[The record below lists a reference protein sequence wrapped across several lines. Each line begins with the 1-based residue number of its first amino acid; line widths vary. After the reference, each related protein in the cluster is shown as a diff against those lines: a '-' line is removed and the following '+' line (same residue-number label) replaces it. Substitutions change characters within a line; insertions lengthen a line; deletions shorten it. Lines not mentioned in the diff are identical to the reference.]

1 MIIFLSAALA
11 LSSCSKMFDVDS
23 TGNLTGSK
31 AAQMVEKEPE
41 FLFSYVSGLYSWMV
55 TPFTVYSGHDDG
67 GFLLCNML
75 TDFMGQDI
83 VLDGTEDWGQFDYNF
98 DYGMEQYVRTYQ
110 FWTQY
115 YTLINNANT
124 ILDYIPAGEE
134 PSSVQVRGY
143 LGQAYAIRALSY
155 MYLMLLYQDPVD
167 ESGALRTDAPSVPLV
182 YASRDGIPADV
193 AYERQ
198 GRNAYSVVMEHIE
211 YNIAE
216 SLKFLDGYVRT
227 SKNEIDQSVA
237 YGIAARY
244 YLFVQ
249 KWAEAASAAEK
260 AREGYDIMDRE
271 RLLGGFMNLED
282 NEFMWG
288 FNHTTETQTTY
299 VSFSSH
305 MSNDCEGYAGL
316 DQPGKLID
324 RSLYDRMSRTDWRRG
339 LFNGPEGD
347 PKASPSTPAAARPY
361 AARKFGYMDQ
371 WLQDYIYMRAS
382 EMVLIQAEA
391 EARLGDGAKAAATLA
406 TLMSRRDPSWSAS
419 TVTAADVQI
428 QRRIELWGEGHGY
441 YDIRRNGRG
450 IDRSYEGTNHTPAN
464 RIKVPAHDNLWWFQL
479 PLKEITENDKI
490 DESEQNPWSKETTD
504 EDESESKAA
513 SVAAQGQW
521 CVRGGR
527 EMSFGWL
534 CDVRN

>member
-1 MIIFLSAALA
+1 MKRITVIFLSAALA
-11 LSSCSKMFDVDS
+11 LSSCSKMFDVDA

-31 AAQMVEKEPE
+31 AAQMVESNPE
-41 FLFSYVSGLYSWMV
+41 FLYSYVSGLYSWMV

-67 GFLLCNML
+67 GFLICTML

-83 VLDGTEDWGQFDYNF
+83 VLAGTENWGQFDYNF
-98 DYGMEQYVRTYQ
+98 DYGMEQYIRTYQ
-110 FWTQY
+110 FWTQF

-134 PSSVQVRGY
+134 PSSVEVRGY
-143 LGQAYAIRALSY
+143 LGQAYAVRALSY

-167 ESGALRTDAPSVPLV
+167 ESGALRTDAPAVPLV
-182 YASRDGIPADV
+182 YASRDNIPADV
-193 AYERQ
+193 AYRRQ
-198 GRNAYSVVMEHIE
+198 GRNTYAVVMEHIE
-211 YNIAE
+211 DNIANA
-216 SLKFLDGYVRT
+216 LKYLDSYKRLT
-227 SKNEIDQSVA
+227 KNEIDLSVA

-249 KWAEAASAAEK
+249 KWDEAASCAEK

-271 RLLGGFMNLED
+271 RLMGGFMNLDD

-288 FNHTTETQTTY
+288 FNHTTETQVTY

-316 DQPGKLID
+316 NQPGKLID
-324 RSLYDRMSRTDWRRG
+324 RSLYDRISRTDYRKS

-347 PKASPSTPAAARPY
+347 PNASSATPSAANPY

-391 EARLGDGAKAAATLA
+391 EARLGDGAKAAATLLA
-406 TLMSRRDPSWSAS
+406 LMAKRDPSWSAAS
-419 TVTAADVQI
+419 VNAEDVQL
-428 QRRIELWGEGHGY
+428 QRRIELWGEGFGY

-450 IDRSYEGTNHTPAN
+450 INRNYEGTNHTPAN
-464 RIKVPAHDNLWWFQL
+464 RITVPAHDKLWWFQL
-479 PLKEITENDKI
+479 PLKEITENDMI
-490 DESEQNPWSKETTD
+490 TEAEQNPWSKETKKD
-504 EDESESKAA
+504 EENK
-513 SVAAQGQW
+513 
-521 CVRGGR
+521 
-527 EMSFGWL
+527 
-534 CDVRN
+534 

>member
-1 MIIFLSAALA
+1 MKKTAIILLSVVLSF
-11 LSSCSKMFDVDS
+11 SSCDDMFDVDA

-31 AAQMVEKEPE
+31 AAQMVESDPD
-41 FLFSYVSGLYSWMV
+41 FLYSYVSGLYSWMV

-67 GFLLCNML
+67 GFLICSML

-83 VLDGTEDWGQFDYNF
+83 VLSGTENWGQYDYNF
-98 DYGMEQYVRTYQ
+98 DYGAEQYVRTYQ
-110 FWTQY
+110 FWTQF

-134 PSSVQVRGY
+134 PSSEKVRGY
-143 LGQAYAIRALSY
+143 LGQAYAIRAFSY
-155 MYLMLLYQDPVD
+155 LYLLMLYQDPVD
-167 ESGALRTDAPSVPLV
+167 ESGALRTDAPTVPLV
-182 YASRDGIPADV
+182 YASRDNKPADV

-198 GRNAYSVVMEHIE
+198 GRNAFSVVMEHIE
-211 YNIAE
+211 ENIADA
-216 SLKFLDGYVRT
+216 LKYLDGYTRE
-227 SKNEIDQSVA
+227 SKNEIDLSVA

-260 AREGYDIMDRE
+260 ARVGYDIMDRE
-271 RLLGGFMNLED
+271 RLLGGFMNLDD

-288 FNHTTETQTTY
+288 FNHTTETQLTY

-316 DQPGKLID
+316 DQPSKLID
-324 RSLYDRMSRTDWRRG
+324 RSLYDKISRTDYRKS
-339 LFNGPEGD
+339 LFNGPDGD
-347 PKASPSTPAAARPY
+347 PTASPSTPGAAKPY

-391 EARLGDGAKAAATLA
+391 EARLGDGAKAAQTLSV
-406 TLMSRRDPSWSAS
+406 LMSKRDPSWSAS
-419 TVTAADVQI
+419 TVTASDVQL
-428 QRRIELWGEGHGY
+428 QRRIELWGEGFGY

-450 IDRSYEGTNHTPAN
+450 IDRNYEGTNHSPAN
-464 RIKVPAHDNLWWFQL
+464 RIAVPAHDNLWWFQI
-479 PLKEITENDKI
+479 PLNEINENDMI
-490 DESEQNPWSKETTD
+490 SEEDQNPWSKETKT
-504 EDESESKAA
+504 EE
-513 SVAAQGQW
+513 
-521 CVRGGR
+521 
-527 EMSFGWL
+527 
-534 CDVRN
+534 

>member
-1 MIIFLSAALA
+1 MKRITVILLSAALT
-11 LSSCSKMFDVDS
+11 LSSCGDMFEVDS

-67 GFLLCNML
+67 GFLLCTML

-83 VLDGTEDWGQFDYNF
+83 VLDGTENWGQFDYNF

-110 FWTQY
+110 FWTQF

-124 ILDYIPAGEE
+124 ILDYIPAGDE

-167 ESGALRTDAPSVPLV
+167 ESGSLRTDAPSVPLV
-182 YASRDGIPADV
+182 YASRDGIAADV
-193 AYERQ
+193 AYDRQ
-198 GRNAYSVVMEHIE
+198 GRNAYSVVMEHID
-211 YNIAE
+211 YNISEA
-216 SLKFLDGYVRT
+216 LKYLEGYERA
-227 SKNEIDQSVA
+227 SKNEIDRSVA

-249 KWAEAASAAEK
+249 KWAEAAEAAEK

-324 RSLYDRMSRTDWRRG
+324 RSLYDKMSRTDWRRG

-347 PKASPSTPAAARPY
+347 PKADPSTPAAAKAY

-406 TLMSRRDPSWSAS
+406 TLMSKRDPSWSAAS
-419 TVTAADVQI
+419 VTAADVQL
-428 QRRIELWGEGHGY
+428 QRRIELWGEGFGY

-450 IDRSYEGTNHTPAN
+450 IDRNYEGTNHSPAN
-464 RIKVPAHDNLWWFQL
+464 RIKVPAHDQLWWFQL

-490 DESEQNPWSKETTD
+490 DESEQNPWSKTVQGG
-504 EDESESKAA
+504 EDEETDSKSALSLRSGMSLGA
-513 SVAAQGQW
+513 TRVSVK
-521 CVRGGR
+521 
-527 EMSFGWL
+527 
-534 CDVRN
+534 

>member
-83 VLDGTEDWGQFDYNF
+83 VLDGTENWGQFDYNF

-193 AYERQ
+193 A
-198 GRNAYSVVMEHIE
+198 
-211 YNIAE
+211 
-216 SLKFLDGYVRT
+216 L
-227 SKNEIDQSVA
+227 
-237 YGIAARY
+237 
-244 YLFVQ
+244 
-249 KWAEAASAAEK
+249 
-260 AREGYDIMDRE
+260 
-271 RLLGGFMNLED
+271 
-282 NEFMWG
+282 
-288 FNHTTETQTTY
+288 
-299 VSFSSH
+299 
-305 MSNDCEGYAGL
+305 
-316 DQPGKLID
+316 
-324 RSLYDRMSRTDWRRG
+324 
-339 LFNGPEGD
+339 
-347 PKASPSTPAAARPY
+347 
-361 AARKFGYMDQ
+361 
-371 WLQDYIYMRAS
+371 
-382 EMVLIQAEA
+382 
-391 EARLGDGAKAAATLA
+391 
-406 TLMSRRDPSWSAS
+406 
-419 TVTAADVQI
+419 
-428 QRRIELWGEGHGY
+428 
-441 YDIRRNGRG
+441 
-450 IDRSYEGTNHTPAN
+450 
-464 RIKVPAHDNLWWFQL
+464 
-479 PLKEITENDKI
+479 
-490 DESEQNPWSKETTD
+490 
-504 EDESESKAA
+504 
-513 SVAAQGQW
+513 
-521 CVRGGR
+521 
-527 EMSFGWL
+527 
-534 CDVRN
+534 